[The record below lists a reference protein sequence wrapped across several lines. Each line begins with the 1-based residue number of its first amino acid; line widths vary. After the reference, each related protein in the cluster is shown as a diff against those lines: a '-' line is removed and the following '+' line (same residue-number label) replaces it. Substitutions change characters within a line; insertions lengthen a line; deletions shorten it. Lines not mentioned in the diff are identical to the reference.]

1 MGVNNVNTEAVMAFA
16 ADVQRDPQ
24 AAKKRKRVEGEWV
37 LEEGQPQFRARL
49 EYPAGA
55 DVVEA
60 DGAPFMGGGG
70 RKPDPIQYCLYGLA
84 SCFAGTFATLA
95 AMEGITLKKLIVAAE
110 NRVDL
115 SRTLGLSSNPIIE
128 GVEITVTVS
137 ADAPREKLEE
147 IERLARERCPGAY
160 CITNPIPLTTSLVVE

>member
-1 MGVNNVNTEAVMAFA
+1 MGVNNVNTEAIMAFA
-16 ADVQRDPQ
+16 AEVQRDPQ

-37 LEEGQPQFRARL
+37 LQEGQPQFRARL
-49 EYPAGA
+49 EYSTGA
-55 DVVEA
+55 DVVES

-84 SCFAGTFATLA
+84 ACFAGTFATLA
-95 AMEGITLKKLIVAAE
+95 AMEGVALKKLVVAAE

-115 SRTLGLSSNPIIE
+115 SRTLGLSSNPIVE
-128 GVEITVTVS
+128 GVEITVMVS

-147 IERLARERCPGAY
+147 IERLARERCPGVY
-160 CITNPIPLTTSLVVE
+160 CLTTPIPLTTHLVVE

>member
-16 ADVQRDPQ
+16 ADVQRDPEV
-24 AAKKRKRVEGEWV
+24 AKKRKRVEGEWI

-49 EYPAGA
+49 DYPAGSE
-55 DVVEA
+55 VIEA

-70 RKPDPIQYCLYGLA
+70 RKPDPLQYCLYGLA

-95 AMEGITLKKLIVAAE
+95 AMEGVTLKRLIVAAE

-115 SRTLGLSSNPIIE
+115 SRTLGLSSNPIVE

-147 IERLARERCPGAY
+147 IERLARERCPGVY
-160 CITNPIPLTTSLVVE
+160 CLTNLIPLTTRLLIE

>member
-16 ADVQRDPQ
+16 ADVQRDPEV
-24 AAKKRKRVEGEWV
+24 AKKRKRVEGEWI

-49 EYPAGA
+49 DYPAGA
-55 DVVEA
+55 EVIEA

-70 RKPDPIQYCLYGLA
+70 RKPDPLQYCLYGLA

-95 AMEGITLKKLIVAAE
+95 AMEGITLTKLVVAAE

-115 SRTLGLSSNPIIE
+115 SRTLGLSSNPIVE

-147 IERLARERCPGAY
+147 IERLARERCPGVY
-160 CITNPIPLTTSLVVE
+160 CLTNPIPLTTRLLIE